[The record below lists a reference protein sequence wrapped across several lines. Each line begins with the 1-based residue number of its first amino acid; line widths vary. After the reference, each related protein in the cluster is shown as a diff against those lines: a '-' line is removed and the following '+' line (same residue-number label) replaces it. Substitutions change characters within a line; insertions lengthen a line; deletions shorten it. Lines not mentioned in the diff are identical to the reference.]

1 MTEDLIKRLREYEV
15 HIEKQAK
22 RIAELEVALKNDNLA
37 YRQGL
42 HDGLDERDE
51 LCAEIRKLQ
60 DASRMWDFEQ
70 MKLRKRAEK
79 AEADLA
85 AARDALRS
93 AESPSSEWDRR
104 HSPAIAAAR
113 SQTAEQPSPEKSCE
127 TCKWCREEGPTSP
140 LRCSHGNGDN
150 CGDFTLWQ
158 QKTDVCPTCKGTKTA
173 TVTAECGCCSYE
185 QPCPAC
191 GTGKKE
197 TK

>member
-70 MKLRKRAEK
+70 MKLRNRAEK
-79 AEADLA
+79 DEADLA
-85 AARDALRS
+85 AARAALVRWTATAVPGCS
-93 AESPSSEWDRR
+93 DWDI
-104 HSPAIAAAR
+104 IAAAR
-113 SQTAEQPSPEKSCE
+113 DEQPSPEKSCE
-127 TCKWCREEGPTSP
+127 TCARLIREEGACGLYGVS
-140 LRCSHGNGDN
+140 LCSGFDK
-150 CGDFTLWQ
+150 WQ
-158 QKTDVCPTCKGTKTA
+158 PKSDVCPTCHDTRRITDDSGDDWD
-173 TVTAECGCCSYE
+173 Y
-185 QPCPAC
+185 CPDC
-191 GTGKKE
+191 TGKKE
-197 TK
+197 AK